1 MKKILEIILN
11 ILAKRYLRKYKP
23 MIVGV
28 TGNVGKTT
36 TKEAIAT
43 VVSAIKRTRV
53 SAGNLNNEIG
63 LPLTILGD
71 YSTEYYSSGT
81 SASFW
86 LKVLWNGFIG
96 LIIKQKYPEILVLEY
111 GADHPGDIKK
121 LARRFKPHIGI
132 VTAVGETPVHVEYFH
147 NKEHVAR
154 EKSELLRLMSESDYA
169 VLNYDDPLVAK
180 MAHSTRA
187 KVVSYGFTENSQ
199 LKLSSYDYA
208 YDEDGKPIGVSFKIN
223 QGISSVPVRMAGSL
237 GKSMAL
243 SCGAAAAV
251 GRILGL
257 NLVSISEA
265 LSRFHGQPGRLR
277 ILPGIKGSIIIDDTY
292 NASPAAMHLALKVLK
307 DIKGARK
314 LAVLGDM
321 LELGEYSIKA
331 HQDVGNMAG
340 NITDALVCVGA
351 RAKFIA
357 DSASNQ
363 MLKENIYTFETSDA
377 AKLKVQEIIR
387 EGDVVLIKGSQ
398 GIRMEKVVEEIMAEP
413 EKKMELLVRQSR
425 KWLAK

>member
-1 MKKILEIILN
+1 
-11 ILAKRYLRKYKP
+11 
-23 MIVGV
+23 
-28 TGNVGKTT
+28 
-36 TKEAIAT
+36 
-43 VVSAIKRTRV
+43 
-53 SAGNLNNEIG
+53 
-63 LPLTILGD
+63 
-71 YSTEYYSSGT
+71 
-81 SASFW
+81 
-86 LKVLWNGFIG
+86 
-96 LIIKQKYPEILVLEY
+96 
-111 GADHPGDIKK
+111 
-121 LARRFKPHIGI
+121 
-132 VTAVGETPVHVEYFH
+132 
-147 NKEHVAR
+147 
-154 EKSELLRLMSESDYA
+154 
-169 VLNYDDPLVAK
+169 

-292 NASPAAMHLALKVLK
+292 NASPAAMHLALEVLK